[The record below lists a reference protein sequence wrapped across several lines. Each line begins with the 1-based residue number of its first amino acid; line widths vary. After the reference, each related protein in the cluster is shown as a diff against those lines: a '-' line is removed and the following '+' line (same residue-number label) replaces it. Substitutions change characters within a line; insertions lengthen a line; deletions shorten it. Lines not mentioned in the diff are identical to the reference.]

1 MWRKDFLLN
10 GTYLWKTIYAESYL
24 CFWLALLHSVS
35 DLFFLQWSNYLSL
48 CTFFD
53 SISSN
58 IEEFLLINPSANVF
72 VFGDFNVHHKDRLSY
87 SGGTDRPSEI
97 CSHFS
102 ILNYLIQ
109 MVSFPTWIPD
119 RDTHSAALLD
129 YFFLLTLVFLLQ
141 WLSLHREILT
151 MFVVSVSIDF
161 SSNSK
166 WDVPIHH
173 ITCGYSCEGW
183 NGLGD
188 HLRDVPW

>member
-119 RDTHSAALLD
+119 RDTHSPALLD

-151 MFVVSVSIDF
+151 MFVVSVSINF

-173 ITCGYSCEGW
+173 ITCGYSFEG
-183 NGLGD
+183 
-188 HLRDVPW
+188 